1 MAGQMFIV
9 KSQCFIL
16 NFHVTLKI
24 IFFCTVLII
33 NKEEITT
40 VLFVYSANKLSYKL

>member
-1 MAGQMFIV
+1 MFYSEFPRYP
-9 KSQCFIL
+9 K
-16 NFHVTLKI
+16 NN
-24 IFFCTVLII
+24 IFFAVLII